1 MNAKAYEKMNYGLSL
16 VSVAAQGKRQGCIV
30 SSFAQ
35 VTSSYP
41 PKFVVTLNKDNE
53 TCKAVAAAG
62 SFSATLLREDCP
74 EELVN
79 QFGYK
84 SGRVGDKFAGYEVKT
99 DEAGNPYLPEHMV
112 SRISCRIVDKLE
124 IGNYILFVGEAT
136 ETEMLKDGAVLTL
149 DAFTNRGKTTPP
161 NATVYRT
168 MQTGGWRCTV
178 CGYVYQGDELPED
191 FVCPICGATRDKFV
205 KIEA

>member
-16 VSVAAQGKRQGCIV
+16 VSAAAQGKRQGCIV

>member
-16 VSVAAQGKRQGCIV
+16 VSAAAEGKRQGCIV

-53 TCKAVAAAG
+53 TCKAVTAAG

-74 EELVN
+74 EDLVN

-84 SGRVGDKFAGYEVKT
+84 SGRVGDKFTGYEVKT

>member
-16 VSVAAQGKRQGCIV
+16 VSAAAQGKRQGCIV

-53 TCKAVAAAG
+53 TCKAVTAAG

-74 EELVN
+74 EDLVN

-84 SGRVGDKFAGYEVKT
+84 SGRVGDKFTGYEVKT